1 MGEVIN
7 YRRLDDWLEK
17 HQSKGKLAFSLKEL
31 RQSFKDDSAF
41 ALKQVLERISKRG
54 KILSIHKGYY
64 LIIPPQYSS
73 KGILP
78 PAMFVDGLM
87 KFLGRRYYV
96 ALLNA
101 AAMHGASHQQPQ
113 EYFIITGYPILR
125 TTFKK
130 GIKINY
136 ISTRQLP
143 PETLLEKRKTET
155 GYMTISNPLLTAID
169 LITYEKRI
177 GGLNRAATVI
187 SELVEHINL
196 RMVNQEIINY
206 ATVSSLQRLGY
217 ILEEILDEKLLA
229 NKIWELSKKAGD
241 KFYLI
246 PLKSS
251 TKKSNS
257 EVNKKW
263 NLIINAQIETDF

>member
-1 MGEVIN
+1 MVSAS
-7 YRRLDDWLEK
+7 YRRLDTWVDRC
-17 HQSKGKLAFSLKEL
+17 QSKGKLAFHWEEL
-31 RQSFKDDSAF
+31 RKSFKNDSAI
-41 ALKQVLERISKRG
+41 ALKRGLNRISRKQ
-54 KILSIHKGYY
+54 KVVPIFKGYY

-78 PAMFVDGLM
+78 AAMFVDGLM

-96 ALLNA
+96 SLLNA

-113 EYFIITGYPILR
+113 EYFIVTGYPILR

-143 PETLLEKRKTET
+143 PET

-177 GGLNRAATVI
+177 GGLNRATTVI

-196 RMVNQEIINY
+196 RMVNLEVINY
-206 ATVSSLQRLGY
+206 ATVSSLQRLGF
-217 ILEEILDEKLLA
+217 ILDEILNEKLVA
-229 NKIWELSKKAGD
+229 NKIWKLSKKAGD

-263 NLIINAQIETDF
+263 NLIINAEIETDF